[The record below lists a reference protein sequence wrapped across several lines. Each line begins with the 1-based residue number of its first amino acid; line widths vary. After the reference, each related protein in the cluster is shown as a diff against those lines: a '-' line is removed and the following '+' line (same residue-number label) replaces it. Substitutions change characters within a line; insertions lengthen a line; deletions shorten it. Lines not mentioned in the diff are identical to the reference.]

1 MQYDQL
7 KPLVAR
13 VGWIKKEKDE
23 AKTMDVRKSS
33 LADAEEALWLSVEQQ
48 IEKVYLYSSYVGNMC
63 VGERERDR
71 ERETEGAREQ
81 GRYTQAHAHAP
92 ERERYVAGIS
102 IF

>member
-48 IEKVYLYSSYVGNMC
+48 IEKVYLYSSYVGN
-63 VGERERDR
+63 
-71 ERETEGAREQ
+71 
-81 GRYTQAHAHAP
+81 
-92 ERERYVAGIS
+92 
-102 IF
+102 IFRHTMITI